1 MRNYSMFLLIFAVFY
16 CVEGQAEIPDFCSLP
31 KDEGT
36 ESEKDIQVYLY
47 YDKAEDKCYPF
58 RYKGAGGNQNRFN
71 YEFYCMRNC
80 STNAEKLYPTDRAQA
95 CHLPKALGDCHG
107 HYLRYYYDAAH
118 GKCAT
123 FSWTGCVGNGN
134 RFLDLEHCNATCFG
148 ILDKIVDDNSDG
160 DVESDK
166 PIGIILGAVLGVIG
180 AIILIVVLVLALKKL
195 ESIWR
200 FYTVSLKHHICPAC
214 GLCDPAEPVT
224 SLDGASSPSSR
235 YRFLWL
241 ALLVMECPHLSSTV
255 CVAVDPSRFPHG
267 SPSSWCCSVCRSNK
281 SPWVC
286 LTCLNVHCGRYV
298 NGHAKKHFEEVHCS
312 PTGQKKTEKFQQHSV
327 CMDCSSYSTFCYRC
341 DDFVV
346 NDTKLGQV
354 QRVREH
360 LQSLENPVINSDRQ
374 RKRKLSGSSSPDL
387 RLSADGEGPPA
398 RSATGLRNLGNTCFM
413 NAILQSLGNI
423 PEFSCYF
430 KDLPAVA
437 LRSGKTAGRRMY
449 HTRSQGD
456 SSVSLVEE
464 LRKTLCSLWQG
475 SQTAFSPD
483 ALFYVIWKIMPSF
496 RGYQQQDAHE
506 FLRYLLDH
514 LHRELQGS
522 KNGLPGSSLLPDN
535 LNSGSNCSINGTP
548 TMVTAVFGGVLH
560 NEVNCLICG
569 TESKKFDPFLD
580 LSLDIPSQFRVKR
593 TKDQEP
599 GPTCTLRDCLSS
611 FTDLEELDETELYMC
626 HKCKKRQ
633 KSTKKFWIQK
643 LPKVLCLHL
652 KRFHWTAFLR
662 NKVDTYVEFPLR
674 GLDMKCYLLESETS
688 LPESCLY
695 DLAAVVVHH
704 GSGVGSGHYTAYG
717 LHEGCW
723 YHFNDSTVTVV
734 SEETVAKAKAYILF
748 YTERT
753 EQDKMGSVTKPK
765 L

>member
-1 MRNYSMFLLIFAVFY
+1 
-16 CVEGQAEIPDFCSLP
+16 
-31 KDEGT
+31 
-36 ESEKDIQVYLY
+36 
-47 YDKAEDKCYPF
+47 
-58 RYKGAGGNQNRFN
+58 
-71 YEFYCMRNC
+71 
-80 STNAEKLYPTDRAQA
+80 
-95 CHLPKALGDCHG
+95 
-107 HYLRYYYDAAH
+107 
-118 GKCAT
+118 
-123 FSWTGCVGNGN
+123 
-134 RFLDLEHCNATCFG
+134 
-148 ILDKIVDDNSDG
+148 
-160 DVESDK
+160 
-166 PIGIILGAVLGVIG
+166 
-180 AIILIVVLVLALKKL
+180 
-195 ESIWR
+195 
-200 FYTVSLKHHICPAC
+200 
-214 GLCDPAEPVT
+214 
-224 SLDGASSPSSR
+224 
-235 YRFLWL
+235 
-241 ALLVMECPHLSSTV
+241 MECPHLGSSV
-255 CVAVDPSRFPHG
+255 CASLDPARFPHG

-298 NGHAKKHFEEVHCS
+298 NGHAKKHFEEIKS
-312 PTGQKKTEKFQQHSV
+312 AASGQSKPEKEKLQQHSV

-346 NDTKLGQV
+346 NDTKMGLV

-360 LQSLENPVINSDRQ
+360 LQSLENSMINADRP
-374 RKRKLSGSSSPDL
+374 RKRKLSGDCSPDS
-387 RLSADGEGPPA
+387 RDVSPA
-398 RSATGLRNLGNTCFM
+398 LCATGLRNLGNTCFM
-413 NAILQSLGNI
+413 NAILQSLSNI
-423 PEFSCYF
+423 PQFSCYF
-430 KDLPAVA
+430 KDMPAMA

-522 KNGLPGSSLLPDN
+522 RNGVPGPSLPPDTTI
-535 LNSGSNCSINGTP
+535 LTSDGKCCINGI
-548 TMVTAVFGGVLH
+548 VTVVTSVFGGVLQ

-580 LSLDIPSQFRVKR
+580 LSLDIPSWFRVKR
-593 TKDQEP
+593 AKDQEP
-599 GPTCTLRDCLSS
+599 GPACTLHDCLSS

-662 NKVDTYVEFPLR
+662 NKVDTYVEFPLH
-674 GLDMKCYLLESETS
+674 GLDMRCYLLEPESI

-717 LHEGCW
+717 LHEGQW
-723 YHFNDSTVTVV
+723 YHFNDSTVTLV
-734 SEETVAKAKAYILF
+734 SDETVSKAKAYVLF
-748 YTERT
+748 YTEQTVQER
-753 EQDKMGSVTKPK
+753 SK
-765 L
+765 LQ

>member
-1 MRNYSMFLLIFAVFY
+1 
-16 CVEGQAEIPDFCSLP
+16 
-31 KDEGT
+31 
-36 ESEKDIQVYLY
+36 
-47 YDKAEDKCYPF
+47 
-58 RYKGAGGNQNRFN
+58 
-71 YEFYCMRNC
+71 
-80 STNAEKLYPTDRAQA
+80 
-95 CHLPKALGDCHG
+95 
-107 HYLRYYYDAAH
+107 
-118 GKCAT
+118 
-123 FSWTGCVGNGN
+123 
-134 RFLDLEHCNATCFG
+134 
-148 ILDKIVDDNSDG
+148 
-160 DVESDK
+160 
-166 PIGIILGAVLGVIG
+166 
-180 AIILIVVLVLALKKL
+180 
-195 ESIWR
+195 
-200 FYTVSLKHHICPAC
+200 
-214 GLCDPAEPVT
+214 
-224 SLDGASSPSSR
+224 
-235 YRFLWL
+235 
-241 ALLVMECPHLSSTV
+241 MECPHLGSSV
-255 CVAVDPSRFPHG
+255 CVAVDPARLPSG

-286 LTCLNVHCGRYV
+286 LTCLNVHCG
-298 NGHAKKHFEEVHCS
+298 S
-312 PTGQKKTEKFQQHSV
+312 
-327 CMDCSSYSTFCYRC
+327 YRC

-360 LQSLENPVINSDRQ
+360 LQSLENSVLNADRP
-374 RKRKLSGSSSPDL
+374 RKRKLSGSSSPDKHG
-387 RLSADGEGPPA
+387 SQAQG
-398 RSATGLRNLGNTCFM
+398 ATGLRNLGNTCFM
-413 NAILQSLGNI
+413 NAILQSLRNI

-456 SSVSLVEE
+456 TSVSLVEE

-475 SQTAFSPD
+475 NQTAFSPD

-514 LHRELQGS
+514 LHREMQGS
-522 KNGLPGSSLLPDN
+522 KNGLPGPSLLSDRPN
-535 LNSGSNCSINGTP
+535 PTSEGKCCINGTP
-548 TMVTAVFGGVLH
+548 TVVTSVFSGVLQ

-569 TESKKFDPFLD
+569 TESRKFDPFLD

-599 GPTCTLRDCLSS
+599 GPTCNLYHCLLS

-633 KSTKKFWIQK
+633 KSTKKFWVQK

-674 GLDMKCYLLESETS
+674 GLDMKRFLLEPENS
-688 LPESCLY
+688 LPESGLY
-695 DLAAVVVHH
+695 NLAAVVVHH

-717 LHEGCW
+717 LHEGRW
-723 YHFNDSTVTVV
+723 YHFNDSTVTLV
-734 SEETVAKAKAYILF
+734 SEETVTKAKAYILF
-748 YTERT
+748 YTEQAKQDSTPSET
-753 EQDKMGSVTKPK
+753 EPK

>member
-1 MRNYSMFLLIFAVFY
+1 
-16 CVEGQAEIPDFCSLP
+16 
-31 KDEGT
+31 
-36 ESEKDIQVYLY
+36 
-47 YDKAEDKCYPF
+47 
-58 RYKGAGGNQNRFN
+58 
-71 YEFYCMRNC
+71 
-80 STNAEKLYPTDRAQA
+80 
-95 CHLPKALGDCHG
+95 
-107 HYLRYYYDAAH
+107 
-118 GKCAT
+118 
-123 FSWTGCVGNGN
+123 
-134 RFLDLEHCNATCFG
+134 
-148 ILDKIVDDNSDG
+148 
-160 DVESDK
+160 
-166 PIGIILGAVLGVIG
+166 
-180 AIILIVVLVLALKKL
+180 
-195 ESIWR
+195 
-200 FYTVSLKHHICPAC
+200 
-214 GLCDPAEPVT
+214 
-224 SLDGASSPSSR
+224 
-235 YRFLWL
+235 
-241 ALLVMECPHLSSTV
+241 MECPHLSSTV
-255 CVAVDPSRFPHG
+255 CVAMDPTRFPHG

-312 PTGQKKTEKFQQHSV
+312 ATGQKKTEKFQQHSV

-360 LQSLENPVINSDRQ
+360 LQSLENSVINSDRP

-387 RLSADGEGPPA
+387 RMSADGVSEGPPA

-522 KNGLPGSSLLPDN
+522 KNGLPGPSLLPDIPN
-535 LNSGSNCSINGTP
+535 INSGSKCSINGTP

-599 GPTCTLRDCLSS
+599 GPTCTLGDCLSS
-611 FTDLEELDETELYMC
+611 FTDLEQLDETELYMC

-633 KSTKKFWIQK
+633 KSTKKFWIQE

-674 GLDMKCYLLESETS
+674 GLDLKCYLLESENS
-688 LPESCLY
+688 LPDSCLY

-748 YTERT
+748 YTE
-753 EQDKMGSVTKPK
+753 QDNTGSVTKPK

>member
-1 MRNYSMFLLIFAVFY
+1 
-16 CVEGQAEIPDFCSLP
+16 
-31 KDEGT
+31 
-36 ESEKDIQVYLY
+36 
-47 YDKAEDKCYPF
+47 
-58 RYKGAGGNQNRFN
+58 
-71 YEFYCMRNC
+71 
-80 STNAEKLYPTDRAQA
+80 
-95 CHLPKALGDCHG
+95 
-107 HYLRYYYDAAH
+107 
-118 GKCAT
+118 
-123 FSWTGCVGNGN
+123 
-134 RFLDLEHCNATCFG
+134 
-148 ILDKIVDDNSDG
+148 
-160 DVESDK
+160 
-166 PIGIILGAVLGVIG
+166 
-180 AIILIVVLVLALKKL
+180 
-195 ESIWR
+195 
-200 FYTVSLKHHICPAC
+200 
-214 GLCDPAEPVT
+214 
-224 SLDGASSPSSR
+224 
-235 YRFLWL
+235 
-241 ALLVMECPHLSSTV
+241 MECPHLSSSL
-255 CVAVDPSRFPHG
+255 CVAVDPARFPSG

-298 NGHAKKHFEEVHCS
+298 NGHAKKHFEEIQS
-312 PTGQKKTEKFQQHSV
+312 PTSGQRKPEKEKFQQHSV

-354 QRVREH
+354 QR
-360 LQSLENPVINSDRQ
+360 
-374 RKRKLSGSSSPDL
+374 G
-387 RLSADGEGPPA
+387 GPPA
-398 RSATGLRNLGNTCFM
+398 LSATGLRNLGNTCFM
-413 NAILQSLGNI
+413 NAILQSLSNI
-423 PEFSCYF
+423 LEFSCYF
-430 KDLPAVA
+430 KELPAVA

-475 SQTAFSPD
+475 NQTAFSPD

-522 KNGLPGSSLLPDN
+522 RNGLPGPSLLSDRPN
-535 LNSGSNCSINGTP
+535 LTSESKCCINGTP
-548 TMVTAVFGGVLH
+548 TIVTSVFGGVLQ

-569 TESKKFDPFLD
+569 TESRKFDPFLD

-599 GPTCTLRDCLSS
+599 GPTCNLHNCLSS

-674 GLDMKCYLLESETS
+674 GLDMKRYLLEPENS

-717 LHEGCW
+717 HHEGRW
-723 YHFNDSTVTVV
+723 YHFNDSTVTLVN
-734 SEETVAKAKAYILF
+734 EQTVAKAKAYILF

-753 EQDKMGSVTKPK
+753 EQDRMTSETEPK